1 VAQAFDLAATSNTV
15 KPILRALCERWESAM
30 SKPVDRSGDAIPK
43 TKYPYTYTR
52 HTSQRDYLLK
62 YINAASATKAIAAIQ
77 RIEPLNSVF
86 LAIN

>member
-1 VAQAFDLAATSNTV
+1 
-15 KPILRALCERWESAM
+15 M
-30 SKPVDRSGDAIPK
+30 SKPVVSKPADRSGDAIPK
-43 TKYPYTYTR
+43 RNIRPPNTR

-86 LAIN
+86 LAIS